1 MNFKEINKIIQSHS
15 NILEK
20 EFENNNIQKAKEKNK
35 YKCISCNSSDGLHLY
50 SNTNTCHCYSCGQ
63 TWNVTNFIKQVQNI
77 DYMEAIKYLNN
88 TYNLDLPINNTKK
101 QHKEEIDLINKLK
114 TYKENEIKKLDE
126 EYKEFKQTYDNTIEI
141 IRKNKET
148 DEKNKSDLEQ
158 TMFSLLFEKNC
169 ETEHKKEYIKSLTL
183 DDIDIN
189 ELLEIKILHPK
200 QQKFINDKLKLV
212 EKSDLEDKN
221 LYRKYFE
228 TLKVNEYINYS
239 KYKANETIYVDRYIE
254 ENNVLDK
261 LLQYK
266 HTLGIAPTG
275 SGKTRA
281 MLKMFKK
288 MEKLLKKL
296 GKKVCFIV
304 PNATQVEQ
312 IQEEYKIKGA
322 FSNADQNIIFNQNT
336 ISCYTWDK
344 FGKIEG
350 DLSNTIVVLDEIHQ
364 IYQDMY
370 RKNKIDKMMLNIAK
384 CSNRIDITAT
394 PNKIGF
400 DTYDYIIEYKQAIQT
415 NYNVKVYENIND
427 DEIINIINNASGK
440 VSILKDDIEYLK
452 SLQNR
457 ISKDNDLVHSNNKS
471 DNITYKN
478 IIKNGILGDIE
489 VIFHTTVFVAGININ
504 EPNMTDII
512 IVDIKDIATIKQYV
526 ARYRNL
532 ETVNVHIFNNYKN
545 VNKIMN
551 LENKVNYELNRVQ
564 EACINFNIDR
574 LKGFE
579 TEFIEGNSI
588 FKGLNKDLS
597 IYKQDGIYKADE
609 IQIRNRIYTNYY
621 NRADI
626 VSFKNLLEE
635 YFNNITIISNEKIE
649 NNEIKEEIKEAKK
662 TSKEYLE
669 ELEKH
674 SHYLV
679 DYYNIKKNKINTK
692 TKDYLKANNLTQEK
706 VIEYVESNNLEIML
720 DDTKVKKKLNSFT
733 KLVNDIGYPSNLAYK
748 LSNMNGKTKSNF
760 TNKVNVLVFEEV
772 YKKYKELME
781 LDSPN
786 VKLYFFILDE
796 FPLSIGYDSNKVDES
811 IIKLEKEHSIR
822 LTNKQLQEYLN
833 YVYVINSKQLKI
845 SKKVTQTT
853 YINNKNSYSNV
864 LPNSKLKTHKRVYC
878 PIDYHTIESICK
890 DYGLNDLDMKYIK
903 NEIERR
909 VRNVDFKAKKIIE
922 HLKVFN

>member
-1 MNFKEINKIIQSHS
+1 MDSIRNNKKED
-15 NILEK
+15 EK
-20 EFENNNIQKAKEKNK
+20 TKES
-35 YKCISCNSSDGLHLY
+35 I
-50 SNTNTCHCYSCGQ
+50 
-63 TWNVTNFIKQVQNI
+63 
-77 DYMEAIKYLNN
+77 E
-88 TYNLDLPINNTKK
+88 
-101 QHKEEIDLINKLK
+101 K
-114 TYKENEIKKLDE
+114 TY
-126 EYKEFKQTYDNTIEI
+126 
-141 IRKNKET
+141 
-148 DEKNKSDLEQ
+148 S
-158 TMFSLLFEKNC
+158 SLLFEKYN
-169 ETEHKKEYIKSLTL
+169 ETEYKKEYIKSLTL
-183 DDIDIN
+183 NDIDIN
-189 ELLEIKILHPK
+189 ELMNINVIHPK
-200 QQKFINDKLKLV
+200 QQTFINHKLTLL
-212 EKSDLEDKN
+212 EKSDLENKD
-221 LYRKYFE
+221 LYKKYFE

-239 KYKANETIYVDRYIE
+239 KYQANETIYIDKYLS
-254 ENNVLDK
+254 ENNRLEQ
-261 LLQYK
+261 LIQYG
-266 HTLGIAPTG
+266 HTLTIAPTG
-275 SGKTRA
+275 SGKTYTI
-281 MLKMFKK
+281 LKMFKG
-288 MEKLLKKL
+288 MEKLLKKQ

-322 FSNADQNIIFNQNT
+322 WNNADQDIIFSQNT

-350 DLSNTIVVLDEIHQ
+350 DLSNTIIVLDEIHQ

-370 RKNKIDKMMLNIAK
+370 RKNKIDKMMLNISK
-384 CSNRIDITAT
+384 CCNRIDITAT

-400 DTYDYIIEYKQAIQT
+400 NTYDYIIEYKQAIQT

-427 DEIINIINNASGK
+427 NEIINIINNASGK
-440 VSILKDDIEYLK
+440 VSILKDNIEYLK

-457 ISKDNDLVHSNNKS
+457 ISKDSDVVHSNNKS

-512 IVDIKDIATIKQYV
+512 VVDIKDIATIKQYV
-526 ARYRNL
+526 SRYRNL

-545 VNKIMN
+545 VNKIVN
-551 LENKVNYELNRVQ
+551 LENKANYELNKVK
-564 EACINFNIDR
+564 EACINFNIDK
-574 LKGFE
+574 LKGFK
-579 TEFIEGNSI
+579 TELIEGNSL
-588 FKGLNKDLS
+588 FKSLNKDLS

-635 YFNNITIISNEKIE
+635 YFNDITIIKNEKVE

-674 SHYLV
+674 CNYLV

-692 TKDYLKANNLTQEK
+692 TKEYLKSNNLTQDK
-706 VIEYVESNNLEIML
+706 IIEYVENNNLEIML

-733 KLVNDIGYPSNLAYK
+733 KLVTDVGYPSNLAYK
-748 LSNMNGKTKSNF
+748 LSNMHGRTSTIFKE
-760 TNKVNVLVFEEV
+760 KVNVLVFEEV
-772 YKKYKELME
+772 CKNYKELME

-796 FPLSIGYDSNKVDES
+796 FPLTVGYDDEV
-811 IIKLEKEHSIR
+811 IKEKLELLKNTHNIELKESEFR
-822 LTNKQLQEYLN
+822 EYLN
-833 YVYVINSKQLKI
+833 YVYKIDSKQTKI
-845 SKKVTQTT
+845 SKKGTPKD
-853 YINNKNSYSNV
+853 YINNKNSCLSV
-864 LPNSKLKTHKRVYC
+864 FPNKNKEERKRVYC
-878 PIDYHTIESICK
+878 PTDYHTIESICK
-890 DYGLNDLDMKYIK
+890 DYGLNDLDMKHIK

-922 HLKVFN
+922 HLNVFN